1 MNLKKDL
8 VKVLGANFI
17 QFLIGVVNGF
27 LIPAVLEIDQY
38 AYLKTFTLYTSYVGV
53 LHFGFNDGIYLKYGG
68 RKRHEIDLSS
78 PKYERNFLLKFQLV
92 VTLIFIVLGVLKRFY
107 NHIICS
113 DNCAFQ
119 FTNIL

>member
-78 PKYERNFLLKFQLV
+78 LKYERNFLLKFQLV
-92 VTLIFIVLGVLKRFY
+92 VTLIFIVLGVLKK
-107 NHIICS
+107 
-113 DNCAFQ
+113 
-119 FTNIL
+119 IL